1 MIFKIELKKV
11 DCGGINIM
19 NRAQKSDLALLLVTI
34 FWGAGFPITKFALQT
49 IPPFYHIG
57 LRFLIAAVL
66 LSIIF
71 YKKMTKVDKSILKP
85 AATMAVLL
93 FLTYALQTVG
103 LLYTTASKSAFYSGL
118 AVLFVPTLS
127 FIFYKSKMNA
137 NTLISISLAIIG
149 LFLLS
154 FTDSVFS
161 FSIGDFM
168 TVLNSVSYAVLLL
181 LTSGYVKEHDPTQ
194 LSIIQ
199 MYIVSLFGF
208 IGALIFDKWD
218 TPMSLLSFNSLMF
231 SAVLCT
237 AFAFW
242 MQAAAQK
249 FASASHI
256 ALIFTMEPVFGA
268 FTAWLLLGEN
278 IGFKGF
284 LGGGFIILAMLVA
297 EFDFSGFRMRF
308 LMIKERK

>member
-1 MIFKIELKKV
+1 
-11 DCGGINIM
+11 M

-34 FWGAGFPITKFALQT
+34 FWGAGFPVTKFALQT
-49 IPPFYHIG
+49 IPPLYHIG

-71 YKKMTKVDKSILKP
+71 YKKMSKVDKSILKP
-85 AATMAVLL
+85 AATMAGLL

-118 AVLFVPTLS
+118 AVLFVPMLT
-127 FIFYKSKMNA
+127 FIFYKSKMNV
-137 NTLISISLAIIG
+137 NTLISITLAFIG

-154 FTDSVFS
+154 FSGNVFS
-161 FSIGDFM
+161 FNIGDLM

-181 LTSGYVKEHDPTQ
+181 LTSDYVKEHDPTQ
-194 LSIIQ
+194 LSIVQ
-199 MYIVSLFGF
+199 MYIVSIFGF
-208 IGALIFDKWD
+208 IAAIIFDKWD

-242 MQAAAQK
+242 MQATAQK
-249 FASASHI
+249 FTSASHI

-278 IGFKGF
+278 LGFKGF
-284 LGGGFIILAMLVA
+284 VGGGLIIFAMLIA
-297 EFDFSGFRMRF
+297 EFDFSALKARF
-308 LMIKERK
+308 LILTERK

>member
-1 MIFKIELKKV
+1 
-11 DCGGINIM
+11 M
-19 NRAQKSDLALLLVTI
+19 NKAQKSDLSLLLVTI

-66 LSIIF
+66 LSVIF
-71 YKKMTKVDKSILKP
+71 YRKMSKVNNSILKP

-127 FIFYKSKMNA
+127 FIFYKSKLNV
-137 NTLISISLAIIG
+137 NTLISITLAFIG

-154 FTDSVFS
+154 FSGNVFS
-161 FSIGDFM
+161 FNIGDLL
-168 TVLNSVSYAVLLL
+168 TILNSVSYAVLLL
-181 LTSGYVKEHDPTQ
+181 LTSDYVKEHDPTQ
-194 LSIIQ
+194 LSIVQ
-199 MYIVSLFGF
+199 MYIVSIFGF
-208 IGALIFDKWD
+208 VSALIFDTWD

-242 MQAAAQK
+242 MQATAQK
-249 FASASHI
+249 FTSASHI

-268 FTAWLLLGEN
+268 FTSWLLLGEN
-278 IGFKGF
+278 LGFKGF
-284 LGGGFIILAMLVA
+284 VGGGFIICAMLIA
-297 EFDFSGFRMRF
+297 EFDFSAHKARF
-308 LMIKERK
+308 LVLTKRK

>member
-1 MIFKIELKKV
+1 
-11 DCGGINIM
+11 M
-19 NRAQKSDLALLLVTI
+19 NRAQKSDLSLLLVTI

-49 IPPFYHIG
+49 IPPLYHIG

-71 YKKMTKVDKSILKP
+71 YKKIAKVDKSILKP

-93 FLTYALQTVG
+93 FMTYALQTVG

-118 AVLFVPTLS
+118 AVLFVPMLS
-127 FIFYKSKMNA
+127 FIFYKSKVNI
-137 NTLISISLAIIG
+137 NTLISITFAFVG

-154 FTDSVFS
+154 FSGNVFS
-161 FSIGDFM
+161 FNIGDLM

-181 LTSGYVKEHDPTQ
+181 LTSDYVKDHDPTQ
-194 LSIIQ
+194 LSIVQ
-199 MYIVSLFGF
+199 MYMVSILGF
-208 IGALIFDKWD
+208 AAAMIFDKWD
-218 TPMSLLSFNSLMF
+218 TPMSLLSFNSLLF

-242 MQAAAQK
+242 MQATAQK
-249 FASASHI
+249 FTSASHV

-268 FTAWLLLGEN
+268 FTAWLLLHEKL
-278 IGFKGF
+278 GFKGF
-284 LGGGFIILAMLVA
+284 AGGLFIILAMLIA
-297 EFDFSGFRMRF
+297 EFDFKTLKVRF
-308 LMIKERK
+308 LPIKGRK

>member
-1 MIFKIELKKV
+1 
-11 DCGGINIM
+11 M
-19 NRAQKSDLALLLVTI
+19 NKAQKSDLSLLLVTI
-34 FWGAGFPITKFALQT
+34 FWGAGFPVTKFALQT
-49 IPPFYHIG
+49 IPPLYHIG

-71 YKKMTKVDKSILKP
+71 YRKMFKIDKSILKP
-85 AATMAVLL
+85 AATMASLL

-118 AVLFVPTLS
+118 AVLFVPMLS
-127 FIFYKSKMNA
+127 FLFYKSKMNV
-137 NTLISISLAIIG
+137 NTIISITLAFLG

-154 FTDSVFS
+154 FSGNVFS
-161 FSIGDFM
+161 FNIGDLM

-181 LTSGYVKEHDPTQ
+181 LTSDYVKEHDPTQ
-194 LSIIQ
+194 LSIVQ
-199 MYIVSLFGF
+199 MYIVSILGF
-208 IGALIFDKWD
+208 VAAIVFDKWD

-242 MQAAAQK
+242 MQATAQK
-249 FASASHI
+249 FTSASHV

-268 FTAWLLLGEN
+268 FTAWLLLEEKLGL
-278 IGFKGF
+278 KGF
-284 LGGGFIILAMLVA
+284 VGGGLIILAMLIS
-297 EFDFSGFRMRF
+297 EFDFTILRTRF
-308 LMIKERK
+308 LILKGRK

>member
-1 MIFKIELKKV
+1 
-11 DCGGINIM
+11 M
-19 NRAQKSDLALLLVTI
+19 NKAQKSDLLLLLVTI

-66 LSIIF
+66 LSVIF
-71 YKKMTKVDKSILKP
+71 YRKMSKVNKSILKP

-127 FIFYKSKMNA
+127 FIFYKSKLNV
-137 NTLISISLAIIG
+137 NTLISITLAFIG

-154 FTDSVFS
+154 FSGNVFS
-161 FSIGDFM
+161 FNIGDLL
-168 TVLNSVSYAVLLL
+168 TILNSVSYAVLLL
-181 LTSGYVKEHDPTQ
+181 LTSDYVKEHDPTQ
-194 LSIIQ
+194 LSIVQ
-199 MYIVSLFGF
+199 MYIVSIFGF
-208 IGALIFDKWD
+208 IAALIFDTWD

-242 MQAAAQK
+242 MQASAQK
-249 FASASHI
+249 FTSASHI

-268 FTAWLLLGEN
+268 FTSWLLLGEN
-278 IGFKGF
+278 LGFKGF
-284 LGGGFIILAMLVA
+284 VGGGFIICAMLIA
-297 EFDFSGFRMRF
+297 EFDFSAQKARF
-308 LMIKERK
+308 LILTKRK

>member
-1 MIFKIELKKV
+1 M
-11 DCGGINIM
+11 M
-19 NRAQKSDLALLLVTI
+19 NRTQKSDLALLLVTI
-34 FWGAGFPITKFALQT
+34 FWGAGFPITKFALHT

-71 YKKMTKVDKSILKP
+71 YKKMSKIDKSILKP
-85 AATMAVLL
+85 ATTMAILL

-127 FIFYKSKMNA
+127 FIFYKSKMNV
-137 NTLISISLAIIG
+137 NTLISITLAFIG

-154 FTDSVFS
+154 FSGNVFS
-161 FSIGDFM
+161 FNIGDLM

-181 LTSGYVKEHDPTQ
+181 FTSGYVKEHDPTQ
-194 LSIIQ
+194 LSIVQ
-199 MYIVSLFGF
+199 MYIVSIFGF
-208 IGALIFDKWD
+208 IAAIIFDKWD

-242 MQAAAQK
+242 MQATAQK
-249 FASASHI
+249 FTSASHI

-284 LGGGFIILAMLVA
+284 VGGGFIIFAMLIA
-297 EFDFSGFRMRF
+297 EFDLSA
-308 LMIKERK
+308 LKAKLLILTERK

>member
-1 MIFKIELKKV
+1 
-11 DCGGINIM
+11 M
-19 NRAQKSDLALLLVTI
+19 NKATKSDLSLLLVTI

-49 IPPFYHIG
+49 IPPLYHIG

-71 YKKMTKVDKSILKP
+71 YRKMSKVDKSILKP

-118 AVLFVPTLS
+118 AVLFVPMLS
-127 FIFYKSKMNA
+127 YIFYKAKMNI
-137 NTLISISLAIIG
+137 NTLISIVLAISG

-154 FTDSVFS
+154 FSGNVFS
-161 FSIGDFM
+161 FNIGDLM
-168 TVLNSVSYAVLLL
+168 TVLNSLSYAVLLL
-181 LTSGYVKEHDPTQ
+181 LTSNYVKEHDPTQ
-194 LSIIQ
+194 LSIVQ
-199 MYIVSLFGF
+199 MYIVAILGF
-208 IGALIFDKWD
+208 FAAIIFDKWD

-242 MQAAAQK
+242 MQATAQK
-249 FASASHI
+249 LTSASHM

-268 FTAWLLLGEN
+268 FTAWLLLNEN
-278 IGFKGF
+278 LGLKGF
-284 LGGGFIILAMLVA
+284 VGGGFIILAMLIS
-297 EFDFSGFRMRF
+297 EFDFTILRTRFMNLKGRM
-308 LMIKERK
+308 